1 MTEQLEGTVEFAGY
15 ECVAY
20 ETTYPSEAGGSTAI
34 YLVDAVDGEPV
45 ATATV
50 NVEGVSENLPP
61 SEVLIKDYSENEG
74 MMDALVAAG
83 LACDTGR
90 RVPTGYVTVPVAR
103 LLYDGHQGS
112 SQQEEV

>member
-1 MTEQLEGTVEFAGY
+1 MTKQLEGIVEFAGY

-20 ETTYPSEAGGSTAI
+20 ETTYPGEAGGSTAI

-50 NVEGVSENLPP
+50 NVEGVSETLPP
-61 SEVLIKDYSENEG
+61 SEALIKDYSENEG
-74 MMDALVAAG
+74 MMEALIRAG
-83 LACDTGR
+83 LVQDTGR

-103 LLYDGHQGS
+103 LLYGRHETDL
-112 SQQEEV
+112 EEEE

>member
-1 MTEQLEGTVEFAGY
+1 MTKQLEGTVEFAGY

-20 ETTYPSEAGGSTAI
+20 ETTYPSEAGGATAI
-34 YLVDAVDGEPV
+34 YLVDTADGEPV

-74 MMDALVAAG
+74 MLGALIRAG
-83 LACDTGR
+83 LIEDTGR
-90 RVPTGYVTVPVAR
+90 RVPTGYVTVPVAH
-103 LLYDGHQGS
+103 LLYGDQKS
-112 SQQEEV
+112 KPQQQEV